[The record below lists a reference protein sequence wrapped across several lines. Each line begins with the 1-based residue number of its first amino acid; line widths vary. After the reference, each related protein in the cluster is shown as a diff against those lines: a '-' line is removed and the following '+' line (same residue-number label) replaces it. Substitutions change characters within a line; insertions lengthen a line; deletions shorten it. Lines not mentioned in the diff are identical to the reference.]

1 MKQVGHTCVHW
12 GLVLVLG
19 FVGAFGCTADS
30 QPQRLG
36 CTRTADCP
44 AGEVCQQG
52 VCALACLTDADC
64 VTGLC
69 DTATGECVECLEDT
83 DCSEGLICESQACTV
98 QLCTPGEVTCA
109 DSQGFKT
116 CNERGDGYIETLCPD
131 DTWCVEGE
139 CQFACPSTLTD
150 CTGSCRDLQTDR
162 AHCGGCDIA
171 CGAGEVCSMGA
182 CELCLLYTSPS
193 PRDQRGDRKPACA

>member
-182 CELCLLYTSPS
+182 VSNTHVRALE
-193 PRDQRGDRKPACA
+193 A